1 MSLRDEIQADIAE
14 AFDEDLA
21 DAVYQFS
28 CTKAIHSN
36 EYDFAT
42 QSYPIE
48 RYETYNGRGVLFGS
62 YAKDMVKPTGYQA
75 EDAKATIL
83 QSEVSAVPQIDDE
96 WLTVKG
102 IFKVMDVG
110 ADPADVTWVVRLRK
124 VTDIQ

>member
-62 YAKDMVKPTGYQA
+62 YARDMVRPTGYQV
-75 EDAKATIL
+75 EDTKATIL
-83 QSEVSAVPQIDDE
+83 KSEINGTPQIDDE
-96 WLTVKG
+96 WLTSRGV
-102 IFKVMDVG
+102 FKVIGISIDS
-110 ADPADVTWVVRLRK
+110 ADVALIFQLRK
-124 VTDIQ
+124 VEK